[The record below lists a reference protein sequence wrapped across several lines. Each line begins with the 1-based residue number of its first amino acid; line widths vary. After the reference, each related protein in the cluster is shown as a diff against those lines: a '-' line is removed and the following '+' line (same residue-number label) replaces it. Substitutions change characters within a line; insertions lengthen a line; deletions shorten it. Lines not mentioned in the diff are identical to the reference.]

1 MGRRRRVRLVR
12 RIRVKM
18 DMRRGVRLDRIREVG
33 RIEEEE

>member
-1 MGRRRRVRLVR
+1 MGRRRGVRLVR

-33 RIEEEE
+33 WIGEEE

>member
-33 RIEEEE
+33 WIEEEE